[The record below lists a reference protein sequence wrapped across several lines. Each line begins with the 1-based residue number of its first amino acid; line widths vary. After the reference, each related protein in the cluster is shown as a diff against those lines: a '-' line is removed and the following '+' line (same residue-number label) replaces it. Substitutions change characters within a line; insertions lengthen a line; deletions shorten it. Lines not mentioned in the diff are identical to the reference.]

1 MEQTLTRNQ
10 IAQIIE
16 REGMKHRKVAQRAG
30 VHPVTLSRY
39 LNGHS
44 ELKPE
49 NLRALSA
56 VLARYMA

>member
-1 MEQTLTRNQ
+1 MEKEAL
-10 IAQIIE
+10 
-16 REGMKHRKVAQRAG
+16 KHRKIAQKSRI
-30 VHPVTLSRY
+30 HPVTLSRY

-56 VLARYMA
+56 VLARYIE

>member
-1 MEQTLTRNQ
+1 MSTLLTRNQ
-10 IAQIIE
+10 IVMIMEKEAL
-16 REGMKHRKVAQRAG
+16 KHRKIAQKSRI
-30 VHPVTLSRY
+30 HPVTLSRY

-56 VLARYMA
+56 VLARYIE